1 MTKLSHGGSPLERR
15 LLAGVERA
23 LAQLPNGLAGRCIV
37 AAVSGGPDSMALLL
51 LLERLRSS
59 LDFALHMAH
68 ADHGLRGEESREDAR
83 FVEAAARGLGLPF
96 TLGLLDVSAL
106 RAERRMS
113 IEEAAREAR
122 YAFLAETASALGA
135 PVVALGHTADD
146 QAETLLMRLLRGS
159 GSAGLAGMTAVS
171 SLPAARRGDRIA
183 LVRPLLDFTKAET
196 RAYCTFRDVTP
207 REDSSNTA
215 LEITRNRVRL
225 ELLPMLERYN
235 PRIRQ
240 ALLRLGASAALDHDF
255 LVQAADEARDRL
267 AADSEQG
274 GVSISRAGFL
284 ALHPALRRHVLRR
297 VYAELAGSA
306 VGLSHRH
313 VEDMARLASGRT
325 GARLSLP
332 GGLAFEVGYDTL
344 RLAPAHARTESAAP
358 IAGEHALSIPGETR
372 VGGWL
377 VLAELPAP
385 SATPITTGPLRAALD
400 ADRVGVGLHVR
411 SRRPGDRINPLGMA
425 GSRKVQD
432 VMVDERIPAADRDGT
447 PLVVSDNGVVWVV
460 GHRMAHWARVRE
472 DTQRVLVLEFRPASA
487 R

>member
-1 MTKLSHGGSPLERR
+1 
-15 LLAGVERA
+15 
-23 LAQLPNGLAGRCIV
+23 
-37 AAVSGGPDSMALLL
+37 MALLL
-51 LLERLRSS
+51 LLERLRAS
-59 LDFALHMAH
+59 LDFALHVAH

-83 FVEAAARGLGLPF
+83 FVEEEAHGLGLPF
-96 TLGLLDVSAL
+96 TLGRLDVSAL
-106 RAERRMS
+106 RAERRLS
-113 IEEAAREAR
+113 LEEAAREAR
-122 YAFLAETASALGA
+122 YAFLADTASALGA
-135 PVVALGHTADD
+135 PAIALGHTADD

-171 SLPAARRGDRIA
+171 LLPAARRGVRIA

-196 RAYCTFRDVTP
+196 RAYCTFRGVTP
-207 REDSSNTA
+207 REDSSNA
-215 LEITRNRVRL
+215 SLEITRNRVRL

-235 PRIRQ
+235 PRIRE

-255 LVQAADEARDRL
+255 ISQAAGEARDWL
-267 AADSEQG
+267 ATDSEQG

-284 ALHPALRRHVLRR
+284 ALHPALRRHLLRQ

-325 GARLSLP
+325 GARLALP

-344 RLAPAHARTESAAP
+344 RLAPANAQPEAAAP
-358 IAGEHALSIPGETR
+358 IAGEHALSIPGETS

-400 ADRVGVGLHVR
+400 ADRVGSGLHVR
-411 SRRPGDRINPLGMA
+411 SRWPGDRINPLGMT
-425 GSRKVQD
+425 GTRKVQD
-432 VMVDERIPAADRDGT
+432 VMVDERTPAADRDGT
-447 PLVVSDNGVVWVV
+447 PLVVSEHGVAWVV

-472 DTQRVLVLEFRPASA
+472 DTQRVLVLEFRPDSA